1 VVNRFAFQY
10 TQRGQAATKQVL
22 KKLPNGLKNDQRI
35 KRIVPSRRD
44 KTLSKNKAFKS
55 VGRFFIRWLD
65 LSDDAKKVRF
75 FSNFCCAMA

>member
-22 KKLPNGLKNDQRI
+22 KKNAQRI
-35 KRIVPSRRD
+35 KKRPTDKAHRPIARD

-75 FSNFCCAMA
+75 FF